1 MTYTHGARI
10 DAPLDVVRHNF
21 AGSPF
26 AIVLHANF
34 RGEND
39 TGTDT
44 TGARFGCPP
53 TTTFDC
59 LDLDWPAQ
67 FGLLFQQVVRDSV
80 EQLQG
85 EAGPTG
91 IGVARGQRGAWE
103 EYWYDALGRRVLKRT
118 RTDSLCQ
125 AGVNA
130 EVCFST
136 MERYVWDGDQLLYE
150 LRFDG
155 GDNQSI
161 NLNRTAS
168 TTSEGR
174 KEQFGWL
181 AYTHGAGIDAPLDV
195 VRHNFAG
202 SPFAIVLHANFR
214 GENDAGTDTTGA
226 RFGCPPTTTFDCLD
240 LDWPAQFGF
249 AFHDQDGVR
258 DPPVWIGSLI
268 QSQRDASG
276 LLYRRNRY
284 YDPVTGQFTQSD
296 PIGLAGG
303 LNLYGF
309 VGGDPV
315 NFSDLFGLCPE
326 DQQDEDGNCPGGL
339 TVEEWDA
346 VLLALEQLQKQAR
359 EQLTNMLESG
369 GIRGESRPGR
379 AEARVTPL
387 SRDVIRVNRS
397 FTAFGREGS
406 VFDFDAGYL
415 ALVLGHEVRHVQQLE
430 NFGFLTRLLWGL
442 TSKAFRDAIER
453 DADAWARAQQVRR

>member
-1 MTYTHGARI
+1 MRPPRI
-10 DAPLDVVRHNF
+10 PWRSF
-21 AGSPF
+21 AVGLLEEWFLRNASERYYGPDQ
-26 AIVLHANF
+26 
-34 RGEND
+34 R
-39 TGTDT
+39 
-44 TGARFGCPP
+44 
-53 TTTFDC
+53 
-59 LDLDWPAQ
+59 
-67 FGLLFQQVVRDSV
+67 LLFQQVVRDSV
-80 EQLQG
+80 EQLQA
-85 EAGPTG
+85 ETGPTG
-91 IGVARGQRGAWE
+91 VGVARGQRGAWE

-125 AGVNA
+125 TGVNA

-202 SPFAIVLHANFR
+202 SPFAVVLHADFR
-214 GENDAGTDTTGA
+214 GEHDAGTDTTGA

-240 LDWPAQFGF
+240 LDWPAQYGF

-303 LNLYGF
+303 LNVYGF
-309 VGGDPV
+309 AGVDPV
-315 NFSDLFGLCPE
+315 NFSDPFGLCPE
-326 DQQDEDGNCPGGL
+326 DVGGDGETDSVDDCSEEVQRAWANQHVKVSPGHNTDL
-339 TVEEWDA
+339 A
-346 VLLALEQLQKQAR
+346 VDSDLWSAVVRTSMQLRADFGISAAK
-359 EQLTNMLESG
+359 ESG
-369 GIRGESRPGR
+369 QGHACCAHSEGR
-379 AEARVTPL
+379 AI
-387 SRDVIRVNRS
+387 DINRVNGERLRDMDAS
-397 FTAFGREGS
+397 VAASTGNLIGAGIVNRLNGRGMEVYTPGMVFRLDLSLPLIS
-406 VFDFDAGYL
+406 VQSLIASHFN
-415 ALVLGHEVRHVQQLE
+415 HVHV
-430 NFGFLTRLLWGL
+430 
-442 TSKAFRDAIER
+442 S
-453 DADAWARAQQVRR
+453 VRRRP